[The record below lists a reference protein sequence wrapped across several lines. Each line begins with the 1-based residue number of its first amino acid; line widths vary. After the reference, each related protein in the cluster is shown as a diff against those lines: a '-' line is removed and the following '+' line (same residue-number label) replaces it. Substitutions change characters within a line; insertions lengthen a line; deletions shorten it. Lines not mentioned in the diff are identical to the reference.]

1 VTQTT
6 YDFIEDLRRLTVRWH
21 ADIAKLAAAGEQ
33 RLADQVRSW
42 IAEAEGIIAAHGTV
56 GA

>member
-21 ADIAKLAAAGEQ
+21 ADIAKLEAAGEQ

>member
-1 VTQTT
+1 MTQTT
-6 YDFIEDLRRLTVRWH
+6 YDFVADLRGLVVRWH
-21 ADIAKLAAAGEQ
+21 ADIAKLEAAGEK

-42 IAEAEGIIAAHGTV
+42 IVEAEGIIAAHDTA

>member
-6 YDFIEDLRRLTVRWH
+6 QDFIDDLRGLTVRWQ
-21 ADIAKLAAAGEQ
+21 ADIAKLEAAGEH

-42 IAEAEGIIAAHGTV
+42 IAEAEGIITAHETV
-56 GA
+56 RA